1 MARVVTVVQENN
13 MAKKKIV
20 ETVVEN
26 PWKKTGDM
34 AESLYIG
41 IDEQYKVLPKNEL
54 SSMLVMLSL
63 VSKSIKQEYNV
74 WESRK

>member
-1 MARVVTVVQENN
+1 VVTVAQENN

-20 ETVVEN
+20 EPVVEN
-26 PWKKTGDM
+26 PWKKIGDM
-34 AESLYIG
+34 VESLYIS

-63 VSKSIKQEYNV
+63 VNKTIKQEHNV

>member
-1 MARVVTVVQENN
+1 
-13 MAKKKIV
+13 
-20 ETVVEN
+20 
-26 PWKKTGDM
+26 M
-34 AESLYIG
+34 AESLYIN

>member
-1 MARVVTVVQENN
+1 MIRNEAKVVTVARENN

-20 ETVVEN
+20 EPVVEN
-26 PWKKTGDM
+26 PWKKIGDM
-34 AESLYIG
+34 VESLYIS

-63 VSKSIKQEYNV
+63 VNTAIA
-74 WESRK
+74 